1 METYL
6 ETYVLAG
13 GPLMFVLIPGSIV
26 LVATVIQ
33 AMINLSRARVIPQA
47 VLKLARG
54 VRSKND
60 RIAFAREIAA
70 LSSPLANALRLT
82 FKSIDIRAGNH
93 PHKRQIEPLITESVA
108 TTADDMFD
116 IVGRLSTLY
125 TVAPLVGLLGT
136 ILGMMQ
142 AFSEFG
148 AAQDKDLSLLS
159 EGIQEALV
167 TTLWGLGIATVAY
180 ISAQFFQTRIQRFER
195 NDLPDTIHE
204 VIDAVFSTHP
214 EISFDNN
221 PEPPESGRPAA
232 VEPED
237 REVRSESA

>member
-6 ETYVLAG
+6 ETYVIAG
-13 GPLMFVLIPGSIV
+13 GPLMIVLILGSIA
-26 LVATVIQ
+26 LVATVVQ
-33 AMINLSRARVIPQA
+33 AMVNLSRARVIPPA
-47 VLKLARG
+47 VLKLARA
-54 VRSKND
+54 VRNKND
-60 RIAFAREIAA
+60 RIAFVREIGA
-70 LSSPLANALRLT
+70 LSSPLANSLRLT

-93 PHKRQIEPLITESVA
+93 PHKRQIEPVVTASVA

-159 EGIQEALV
+159 AGIQQALV

-180 ISAQFFQTRIQRFER
+180 ISAQIFQTRIQRFER
-195 NDLPDTIHE
+195 NDLPETIHE
-204 VIDAVFSTHP
+204 IIDAIFATHP
-214 EISFDNN
+214 ESAR
-221 PEPPESGRPAA
+221 EQPESASPAA

-237 REVRSESA
+237 REIRSESA